1 MSGGGVE
8 AGMGQI
14 SVTIN
19 GKHYRM
25 ACEDGQEDHLR
36 GLAGLVDRS
45 IAEMH
50 KNFGE
55 IGDLRLTVMG
65 AILIA
70 DDLGEARR
78 RIAELEGEIQRR
90 AGEAAGEVIRRRAGD
105 EALAAEIATLARRI
119 EQVSAGISNHA
130 QRISGAGGGDVDVL
144 D

>member
-1 MSGGGVE
+1 MSE
-8 AGMGQI
+8 I
-14 SVTIN
+14 NVTIA
-19 GKHYRM
+19 GRSYRM

-78 RIAELEGEIQRR
+78 RIAELEGEIRR
-90 AGEAAGEVIRRRAGD
+90 RDGEAAGEVTRRRAGD
-105 EALAAEIATLARRI
+105 EALAAEIAGLAQRI
-119 EQVSAGISNHA
+119 EQVSAGISNHV
-130 QRISGAGGGDVDVL
+130 QRLGGAGGGDMDVL